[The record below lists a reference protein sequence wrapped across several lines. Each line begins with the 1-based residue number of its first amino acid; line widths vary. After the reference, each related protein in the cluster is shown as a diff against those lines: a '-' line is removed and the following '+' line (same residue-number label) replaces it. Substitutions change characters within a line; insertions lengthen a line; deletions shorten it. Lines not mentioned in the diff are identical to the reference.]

1 MCTPDVSVCRTA
13 LCTPM
18 RMASVPFT
26 VPDGAGLLAKTQ
38 VTTPAVPGVDPKQ
51 ASTGGALGL
60 VILVVESK
68 GSPKGELHVNTVLE
82 HVDVRCCSIFAM
94 VSASESTTVK
104 AKLVSQALAVR
115 ICFYARPLV
124 VTADATATLMQE
136 RQHSAAGALSVAQA

>member
-1 MCTPDVSVCRTA
+1 
-13 LCTPM
+13 M

-94 VSASESTTVK
+94 VSASEST
-104 AKLVSQALAVR
+104 Q
-115 ICFYARPLV
+115 
-124 VTADATATLMQE
+124 
-136 RQHSAAGALSVAQA
+136 

>member
-1 MCTPDVSVCRTA
+1 
-13 LCTPM
+13 
-18 RMASVPFT
+18 MASVPFT
-26 VPDGAGLLAKTQ
+26 VPDGMGLLAKTQ

-94 VSASESTTVK
+94 VSASESPC
-104 AKLVSQALAVR
+104 A
-115 ICFYARPLV
+115 YAFTQDLWSSLQMLLLHSCKNGN
-124 VTADATATLMQE
+124 TLM
-136 RQHSAAGALSVAQA
+136 RLSEQRNVRWFFKPH

>member
-1 MCTPDVSVCRTA
+1 MAMMELLRGRHLTCVCVQDST
-13 LCTPM
+13 CTPM

-51 ASTGGALGL
+51 ASAGGALGL

-94 VSASESTTVK
+94 VSAT
-104 AKLVSQALAVR
+104 
-115 ICFYARPLV
+115 P
-124 VTADATATLMQE
+124 
-136 RQHSAAGALSVAQA
+136 